1 MSPLRPLPRIAL
13 RVALAASA
21 LLLLAQLVPYGR
33 DHANPPVAAE
43 PHWDSPRT
51 RALFLRACGDC
62 HSHETR
68 WPWYSHVAPVSWL
81 VQHDVEEGREK
92 LNVSD
97 WGRKRQDGDEAY
109 EAFAE
114 GEMPLPAYLLTHPE
128 ARLGPADRQALLAGL
143 EATFGR
149 KR

>member
-1 MSPLRPLPRIAL
+1 MSPARPLRRIAL
-13 RVALAASA
+13 RALLATLA

-33 DHANPPVAAE
+33 DHANPPVVAE
-43 PHWDSPRT
+43 PRWDSPTT
-51 RALFLRACGDC
+51 RALFLRTCGDC
-62 HSHETR
+62 HSHGTR

-81 VQHDVEEGREK
+81 VQRDVDEGREK

-109 EAFAE
+109 EAYAE
-114 GEMPLPAYLLTHPE
+114 GEMPLGTYLLAHPE
-128 ARLGPADRQALLAGL
+128 ARLAPAERRALLAGL

>member
-1 MSPLRPLPRIAL
+1 MSRPRSLRRIAL
-13 RVALAASA
+13 RLVLAAIA
-21 LLLLAQLVPYGR
+21 LLLLVQLVPYGR
-33 DHANPPVAAE
+33 DHENPPVVAE
-43 PHWDSPRT
+43 PRWDSPGT
-51 RALFLRACGDC
+51 RALFLRSCGDC

-81 VQHDVEEGREK
+81 VQRDVEEGREK

-97 WGRKRQDGDEAY
+97 WDRKRQEADEAY
-109 EAFAE
+109 EMFAE